1 MYERRYVSK
10 RIRRLAI
17 AIGAGVSA
25 TVVSVFSIVAFL
37 GRFVGTF
44 TVSLDNANVALAL
57 SEKSTFETSTS
68 FLHVATLP
76 PYGETTFTDLPE
88 DSVLDNEETPILH
101 GATYSPVDDSIERIR
116 YFKYTFYV
124 KNVGDIAASYDFSI
138 RIIENQMTDEAQP
151 RDLTDT
157 LRVMLYSTYLE
168 TDETEKAVYGK
179 ERKSPKLVDGEIIE
193 QEPISLPEDSRQGL
207 VDFQGGYCIPFTD
220 MRQNII
226 AKNTIENFVV
236 NAVNRYTLVMWLEGE
251 DADSSQFLEPPTSA
265 QLKIGVEINAY
276 ENQ

>member
-1 MYERRYVSK
+1 MSK

-57 SEKSTFETSTS
+57 SETSSFETMSS
-68 FLHVATLP
+68 FLHVDTLP

-88 DSVLDNEETPILH
+88 DSILDNEETETLY
-101 GATYSPVDDSIERIR
+101 GVTYTPDGDYDRLT
-116 YFKYTFYV
+116 YFKYTFFV
-124 KNVGDIAASYDFSI
+124 KNVGNTPAKFDINV
-138 RIIENQMTDEAQP
+138 RIVENQLTDEAQP

-157 LRVMLYSTYLE
+157 LRVMLYSNDMAEPDTH
-168 TDETEKAVYGK
+168 EKKVYGK
-179 ERKSPKLVDGEIIE
+179 ERKSPKLIDGQIIQE
-193 QEPISLPEDSRQGL
+193 EPISYWEDSREGL
-207 VDFQGGYCIPFTD
+207 VDLQGGYAIPFAD
-220 MRQNII
+220 MRRNLI
-226 AKNTIENFVV
+226 AVQQVENFVV
-236 NAVNRYTLVMWLEGE
+236 NAGRRYTLVMWLEGE
-251 DADSSQFLEPPTSA
+251 DADSTYLQEPPTSA
-265 QLKIGVEINAY
+265 KLKIGVEINAY